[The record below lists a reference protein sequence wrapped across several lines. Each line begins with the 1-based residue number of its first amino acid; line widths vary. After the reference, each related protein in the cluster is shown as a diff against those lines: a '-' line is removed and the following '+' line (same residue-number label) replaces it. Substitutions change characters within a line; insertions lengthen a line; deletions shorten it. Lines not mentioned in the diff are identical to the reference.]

1 MILGHPYVKAPIDV
15 ACWDIKGKI
24 AGLPVCELLG
34 GRFGDSFQLYRAI
47 SQGMFFIVCIH

>member
-47 SQGMFFIVCIH
+47 SQGMFHTSY